1 MSNLLDLKCKL
12 EAVRELI
19 VVFGCSASLGDVE
32 QALYN
37 DVFHL
42 VSQKMKKAKCK
53 YK

>member
-12 EAVRELI
+12 EAIRELI

-37 DVFHL
+37 DVCRL
-42 VSQKMKKAKCK
+42 VEEEELP
-53 YK
+53 